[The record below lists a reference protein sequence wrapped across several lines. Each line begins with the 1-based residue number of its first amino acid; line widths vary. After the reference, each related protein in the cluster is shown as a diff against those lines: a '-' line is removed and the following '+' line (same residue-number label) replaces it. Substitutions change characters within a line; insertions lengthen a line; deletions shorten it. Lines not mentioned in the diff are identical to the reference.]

1 MHNEAIFATDSASSP
16 FHQPVDI
23 QTELGAY
30 EALWT
35 RPGTSFKSLAHKFL
49 KNEGARPSYFVD
61 EEVAHD
67 LGVKVV
73 QKLDERTDGWYGFRL
88 RTDLDYPERLRDAT
102 YPVEFLYFQGYWDL
116 LSSNTVAVVG
126 TRNPSN
132 DGEKRTRKLVRKL
145 VDDHWTVVSGLAM
158 GIDTIAHETAIDCGG
173 ETIAVIGTPI
183 GRVYPKSNDRLQNL
197 ISQEYLLISQV
208 PVERYD
214 MQRNP
219 VSNRF
224 FFSERNKTM
233 SALTKATIIVEAGE
247 KSGTLVQ
254 AREGLRQGRQIFIL
268 NNCFENTNLRW
279 PTRFE
284 KMGAV
289 RVRDYDEI
297 RQQLVEQASPN
308 WFL

>member
-1 MHNEAIFATDSASSP
+1 MDSETIFTSNAPSGP
-16 FHQPVDI
+16 FHQPVDVLC
-23 QTELGAY
+23 ELGAY
-30 EALWT
+30 EEIWT
-35 RPGTSFKSLAHKFL
+35 RPGASFKKIAQAFSQTE
-49 KNEGARPSYFVD
+49 NARPSHFVP
-61 EEVAHD
+61 EEAAQE
-67 LGVKVV
+67 LGRKVV
-73 QKLDERTDGWYGFRL
+73 QKLNERIEGWYGFRL
-88 RTDLDYPERLRDAT
+88 RTDLDYPQRLRDAT

-116 LSSNTVAVVG
+116 VSSKTVAVVG

-132 DGEKRTRKLVRKL
+132 DGEKRTRKLVSRL

-158 GIDTIAHETAIDCGG
+158 GIDTIAHETAIERGG

-183 GRVYPKSNDRLQNL
+183 GRVYPKSNHTLQKL

-224 FFSERNKTM
+224 FFPERNKTM
-233 SALTKATIIVEAGE
+233 SALTEATIIVEAGE

-254 AREGLRQGRQIFIL
+254 AREGLRQGRQVFIL
-268 NNCFENTNLRW
+268 NNCFENPNLSW

-297 RQQLVEQASPN
+297 RQQLVE
-308 WFL
+308 